1 VLALVARTKGEW
13 HCTADVIET
22 ARSAL
27 RVVHGDWTGFEPAE
41 VTASPLVGAVSDA
54 ELAQYQEMIEEY
66 SARGVRLLT
75 VLDGD
80 YPQNLRL
87 VYNRPPFV
95 WARGSLLGSDS
106 RSIAVVGTRSASPE
120 GLEQARSLA
129 EQLAQRSVTVLSGLA
144 LGVDGAAHEGAL
156 SAGGRTVAVMGTGIN
171 TVYPARHAELAE
183 RIVESGGALVSQ
195 FWPDAPPTKWSFP
208 VRNVVM
214 SGMGVGTVVV
224 EASKTSGAKMQARL
238 ALEHGKRL
246 FLVNT
251 LVLREEWAQRYARHP
266 GTTVVDSVDDVV
278 DVLAALARPVDQLVL
293 G

>member
-1 VLALVARTKGEW
+1 
-13 HCTADVIET
+13 
-22 ARSAL
+22 
-27 RVVHGDWTGFEPAE
+27 
-41 VTASPLVGAVSDA
+41 
-54 ELAQYQEMIEEY
+54 
-66 SARGVRLLT
+66 
-75 VLDGD
+75 
-80 YPQNLRL
+80 
-87 VYNRPPFV
+87 
-95 WARGSLLGSDS
+95 
-106 RSIAVVGTRSASPE
+106 
-120 GLEQARSLA
+120 
-129 EQLAQRSVTVLSGLA
+129 
-144 LGVDGAAHEGAL
+144 
-156 SAGGRTVAVMGTGIN
+156 MGTGIN
-171 TVYPARHAELAE
+171 TVYPARHSELAE

-208 VRNVVM
+208 MRNVVM

-266 GTTVVDSVDDVV
+266 GTTVVESVDDVV